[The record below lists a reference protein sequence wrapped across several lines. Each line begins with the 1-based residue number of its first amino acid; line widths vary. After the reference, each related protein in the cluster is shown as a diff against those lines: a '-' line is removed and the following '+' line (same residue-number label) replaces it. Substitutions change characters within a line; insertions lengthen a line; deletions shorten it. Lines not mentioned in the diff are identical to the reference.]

1 MKKLVVLFCLILF
14 ASCVRRT
21 PESLLMNQFQI
32 DLTDFNYSVKSFD
45 DEWMIADGRCR
56 IVFSFDS
63 ITTDNISYLIGKGA
77 VPLSENSKK
86 PSYRIPQKYLSEDK
100 NGYYL
105 YKEEDGTPENFSY
118 FILDLDNNEAVL
130 YYQII

>member
-21 PESLLMNQFQI
+21 PENLLMNQFQI
-32 DLTDFNYSVKSFD
+32 DLTSFNYSVKSFD
-45 DEWMIADGRCR
+45 EEWMIADGQCR

-77 VPLSENSKK
+77 IPFSNKTIDS
-86 PSYRIPQKYLSEDK
+86 SYRIPQKYL
-100 NGYYL
+100 NGEGCFF
-105 YKEEDGTPENFSY
+105 YKEEDGHSENYSY
-118 FILDLDNNEAVL
+118 FILDLNKKEAVF